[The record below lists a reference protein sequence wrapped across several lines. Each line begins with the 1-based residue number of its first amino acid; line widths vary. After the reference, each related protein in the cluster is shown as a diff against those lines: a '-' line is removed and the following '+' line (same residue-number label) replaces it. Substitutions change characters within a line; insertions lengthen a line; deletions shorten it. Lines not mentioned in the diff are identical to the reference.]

1 VIFDPLNMHKQDSN
15 ARVPDDQADHVHAA
29 GFPAILSEPARG
41 FSMAPG
47 ASGVAGATLFNVIR
61 VPIMCAAAPQ
71 SSVLLFA
78 PPPSLTF
85 SYPKPAPSLWGM
97 PVLKRPGATRTTS
110 IQGRKT
116 LAVRANAGR
125 EAKIETR
132 RTVAGTRCA
141 FLATLCQN
149 SASTPAPQQLATAPK
164 AMHQQ
169 KISVLLLLYSHGR
182 LQMA

>member
-1 VIFDPLNMHKQDSN
+1 
-15 ARVPDDQADHVHAA
+15 
-29 GFPAILSEPARG
+29 
-41 FSMAPG
+41 MAPG
-47 ASGVAGATLFNVIR
+47 GVVAGATLFQVIR
-61 VPIMCAAAPQ
+61 VPIMCAAAAPQ

-78 PPPSLTF
+78 PPTSLSF
-85 SYPKPAPSLWGM
+85 SYPRSAPSLWGM
-97 PVLKRPGATRTTS
+97 PVLKRPVATRTTH

-116 LAVRANAGR
+116 LTVRANAGR

-164 AMHQQ
+164 AMHHQQ